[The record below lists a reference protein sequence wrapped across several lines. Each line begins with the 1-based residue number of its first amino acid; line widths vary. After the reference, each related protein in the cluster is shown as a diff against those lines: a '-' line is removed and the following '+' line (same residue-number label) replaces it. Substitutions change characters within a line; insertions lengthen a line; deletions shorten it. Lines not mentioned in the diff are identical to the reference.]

1 MKIIV
6 KNKIDRFYLLFLL
19 IVFIILTTG
28 LGSYGL
34 AETSEARYAEISR
47 EMFVFGDYL
56 NPELLGIFHFHK
68 PPIVYYIT
76 TLGYHIFGINEF
88 GARFFLQISIILQLL
103 LVYRMTK
110 LLYKDKLLAFLAGL
124 LYFSLPIVLISSR
137 NLTTDSFLT
146 TFIIASLYC
155 WMLYLKKSKLIFLYL
170 FYTFVGISLLTK
182 GPVALLFIIT
192 YIITDKVINKSS
204 YSIHKHHILGLLLCI
219 VIGGSWYVLVIN
231 ENPKL
236 WDYFVKKQLISRVNS
251 NSFNRSKPFWY
262 FVPILIGILFP
273 WWIMLFKK
281 LNFSSFST
289 KPNDTKILIISSVIL
304 IVIFSL
310 FSTKL
315 LLYILPIFWMIA
327 IVLAVELLKLKESIR
342 KIISNSYLVFSLIL
356 SVALIVFYFLKPKFI
371 SVSLSDVFIIIVFVT
386 LLISAHFYIKNQK
399 VYKPMVFAAIF
410 GAMIVQLASSIMAN
424 NSAITNSTKDMV
436 EFIEKESKGKE
447 KTILVYNY
455 LLTSIPFYAENS
467 NHITIKGA
475 HYTSKREIEFEKN
488 NDYEKTLWDIND
500 EKINSKL
507 ERVLEN
513 SATFLLLRNK
523 NINDPK
529 LIDIKKYFMSK
540 KEYPKWTLFYN
551 E

>member
-47 EMFVFGDYL
+47 EMLVFGDYL

-68 PPIVYYIT
+68 PPIAYYIT
-76 TLGYHIFGINEF
+76 TLGYRIFGINEF

-146 TFIIASLYC
+146 TFILASLYC
-155 WMLYLKKSKLIFLYL
+155 WQLYLKKDKLLFLYF
-170 FYTFVGISLLTK
+170 FYIIVGISLLTK

-192 YIITDKVINKSS
+192 YIITDKVSNKGS

-327 IVLAVELLKLKESIR
+327 IVLAAELLKLKESIR

-399 VYKPMVFAAIF
+399 VYKPTVFAAIF

-436 EFIEKESKGKE
+436 KFINAKSKGKE
-447 KTILVYNY
+447 KTILVYNF
-455 LLTSIPFYAENS
+455 LLTSIPFYSENS
-467 NHITIKGA
+467 NHITIKNT
-475 HYTSKREIEFEKN
+475 HYTAKREIEFEKDD
-488 NDYEKTLWDIND
+488 DYKKTLWDIND

-507 ERVLEN
+507 EKVLEN
-513 SATFLLLRNK
+513 SSTFLLLRNK
-523 NINDPK
+523 NIDDPK
-529 LIDIKKYFMSK
+529 LLDIKKLFMSK

>member
-327 IVLAVELLKLKESIR
+327 IVLAAELLKLKESIR

-399 VYKPMVFAAIF
+399 VYKPTVFAAIF

-507 ERVLEN
+507 EKVLEN

>member
-47 EMFVFGDYL
+47 EMLVFGDYL

-327 IVLAVELLKLKESIR
+327 IVLAAELLKLKESIR

>member
-327 IVLAVELLKLKESIR
+327 IVLAAELLKLKESIR